1 MMLGQDLT
9 PTRFHDS
16 DSAWIRSFS
25 AEAVKCLV
33 VCRGP
38 VRREAFDVFEEMGI
52 REYGML
58 LSEKDSIVYPRCL
71 APEIRSI
78 KYPGNIHRVQDY
90 MGVGQEEK
98 LERIGEIVA
107 IAKSHGYTHL
117 FAGYGFMAEDAD
129 FVQAIEDAGLG
140 FFGPSAEVIRRAGAK
155 DEAKKLARSLGN
167 AVIPGIDNISAR
179 ALLARVGDRA
189 GLEGLATKS
198 SLDFSWDDDRDLAEN
213 AESLLQLGYK
223 ASTELVSIEELQ
235 RAAELESQ
243 QIWAEYPGK
252 RIRYKCIG
260 GGGGK
265 GQRVA
270 QQPEEVANAV
280 MEILAEQKVLEAG
293 TNRNFLI
300 ELNLETTRH
309 NEIQVVGNGD
319 WAIAMGGRDCSIQM
333 HEQKQL
339 EFSLTE
345 ELLDEAIGRY
355 EGEARTNLEKDREA
369 LVAMQADSERFA
381 SGVGLDSISTFEC
394 IVEDFD
400 HFFMEMNTRIQ
411 VEHGVTE
418 LAYRLEFTNPD
429 SLSECFVVERL
440 IEVMVLLEL
449 HGDRLP
455 RPRRLPRH
463 VSGAEIRVNATN
475 ASLQPHAGGLIRSWS
490 RPLPFETRD
499 DQGIGVRNPDTGSFV
514 YYNLAGAYDSNVAL
528 ILTDGTNR
536 AHNLE
541 RLSEILRAT
550 EIRGVDLETSMK
562 VQYGLINW
570 TIGIEPMMKP
580 NTRFL
585 TAYLAAVGSLQII
598 ARDVDLSMAAGE
610 LLGRISD
617 PDARRILASKETL
630 LLRPIQRLL
639 ADPHAL
645 AGFIG
650 RFNGRLW
657 YEGPDGIELLENPAL
672 FLRELYYYLHMEFA
686 VGKPASEMIWEDD
699 AKVLGESFAFYTQVS
714 KLTAVDDWK
723 SLDALFEAEHN
734 SEVAGDDKA
743 LWQACQAAH
752 RGYKIGSELL
762 LLIPRIGL
770 QSGFTEIKVN
780 EKLEPVIPKQ
790 YLDEKIVQDLTRAL
804 TPPPKQSSNEIVTPM
819 AGAFFAREAPH
830 LPVLIEVGQHFDEG
844 QPLFIIEV
852 MKMFNKVLAPFS
864 GTIVRELMADQDGAV
879 VVKGQTIY
887 EIEPD
892 EVVVEESAEEIGA
905 RRRSVTL
912 DLLG

>member
-1 MMLGQDLT
+1 MLFGDDLT

-16 DSAWIRSFS
+16 DSPWIRSFS
-25 AEAVKCLV
+25 AESVKCLV

-38 VRREAFDVFEEMGI
+38 VRKEAFEVFEQMGI

-78 KYPGNIHRVQDY
+78 KYPGNIHRVKDY
-90 MGVGQEEK
+90 MGVGQDEK
-98 LERIGEIVA
+98 FERIAEIID

-167 AVIPGIDNISAR
+167 AVIPGIDNISAL
-179 ALLARVGDRA
+179 ALLARVPDRK
-189 GLEGLATKS
+189 GLEALAAEKGLSYTY
-198 SLDFSWDDDRDLAEN
+198 DDAVDLAEN
-213 AESLLQLGYK
+213 AEHLLQAGYH
-223 ASTELVSIEELQ
+223 AGEELVTIEELQ
-235 RAAELESQ
+235 RAALTESEK
-243 QIWAEYPGK
+243 IWAEYPGK
-252 RIRYKCIG
+252 RIRFKCIG

-265 GQRVA
+265 GQRVV
-270 QQPEEVANAV
+270 QEPEQIANAV

-293 TNRNFLI
+293 SNRNFLI

-309 NEIQVVGNGD
+309 NEIQVVGNGQ

-333 HEQKQL
+333 FEQKQL

-345 ELLDEAIGRY
+345 ELLDEAISRY
-355 EGEARTNLEKDREA
+355 DGEVAANLERDRET
-369 LVAMQADSERFA
+369 LRAMEADSERFA
-381 SGVGLDSISTFEC
+381 QGVQLDSISTFEC
-394 IVEDFD
+394 IVEGFD

-418 LAYRLEFTNPD
+418 LAYRLQFTNPD
-429 SLSECFVVERL
+429 ALSECFVVERL

-455 RPRRLPRH
+455 RPTRLPRH

-475 ASLQPHAGGLIRSWS
+475 SSLQPHAGGIIRSWS
-490 RPLPFETRD
+490 RPLPYEIRD

-514 YYNLAGAYDSNVAL
+514 YYNLAGAYDSNIAL
-528 ILTDGTNR
+528 ILTDGTSR
-536 AHNLE
+536 EHNLQ
-541 RLSEILRAT
+541 RLSEILRTT

-570 TIGIEPMMKP
+570 TIGVEPMMKP

-585 TAYLAAVGSLQII
+585 MSYLAAVGSLQVI
-598 ARDVDLSMAAGE
+598 ARDVDVALAAKA
-610 LLGRISD
+610 LLERMKD
-617 PDARRILASKETL
+617 PEARRILAAKETL
-630 LLRPIQRLL
+630 LLRPIERLL
-639 ADPHAL
+639 GDPHAL

-657 YEGPDGIELLENPAL
+657 REAGGDIELIENPAL
-672 FLRELYYYLHMEFA
+672 FLRELYHYLHWDFEIN
-686 VGKPASEMIWEDD
+686 KPASEMIWADD
-699 AKVLGESFAFYTQVS
+699 AKLLGDAFAFYGQVS
-714 KLTAVDDWK
+714 KRTAIDDWK
-723 SLDALFEAEHN
+723 ALDALFEAEHD
-734 SEVAGDDKA
+734 SAVAGDDAA
-743 LWQACQAAH
+743 LWKACQAAH
-752 RGYKIGSELL
+752 RGYKLGWELL

-770 QSGFTEIKVN
+770 QSGFTEITVN
-780 EKLEPVIPKQ
+780 DRLEPVFPKQ
-790 YLDEKIVQDLTRAL
+790 YLDTKIMQDLTRAL

-819 AGAFFAREAPH
+819 GGAFFSREAPH
-830 LPVLIEVGQHFDEG
+830 LPMLIDEGQHFEAG

-864 GTIVRELMADQDGAV
+864 GTIVRNLMADKDGSV
-879 VVKGQTIY
+879 VAKGQTMF

-892 EVVVEESAEEIGA
+892 EVVIQESPEEVTA
-905 RRRSVTL
+905 RRRTVTL
-912 DLLG
+912 QLLG